1 MYNLVVS
8 LLDISYYGRSDKY
21 RKIEKFSMDLLINEV
36 CKSMGIKTAKQ
47 GIALCIKKNEAL
59 EFWGD
64 KEGIKTILIN
74 LIDNGIKY
82 SKEHGSVFISSFK
95 ENGQWVLIV
104 EDTGVGIADECKM
117 NLFMPFNRSLTSQTH
132 NYDSSG
138 LGLAI
143 VKEIVDFHKGVI
155 DVKSTVDIGTKVTI
169 KIPLR

>member
-8 LLDISYYGRSDKY
+8 LLDISYYRRSDKY

-82 SKEHGSVFISSFK
+82 SKEHGSVFISSFRPPKK
-95 ENGQWVLIV
+95 EVHLNYRVRLIGRV
-104 EDTGVGIADECKM
+104 ALRH
-117 NLFMPFNRSLTSQTH
+117 LFKDHTKSVSATLHTH
-132 NYDSSG
+132 QELFLYLS
-138 LGLAI
+138 I
-143 VKEIVDFHKGVI
+143 FF
-155 DVKSTVDIGTKVTI
+155 
-169 KIPLR
+169 